1 MANVRKDIGNGLYA
15 HSLYKIKVIK
25 AEKGS
30 VEYNEFPTNI
40 SIVFLMSSPFK
51 FSTFECFLRY
61 IKKPKILVTSLL
73 LTSTK
78 DSYYLVKRKIDK
90 FYILAAARKKYL
102 KP

>member
-1 MANVRKDIGNGLYA
+1 MSVRYIVAVVRKDMGNGLYA

-25 AEKGS
+25 AEKG
-30 VEYNEFPTNI
+30 FPTNI
-40 SIVFLMSSPFK
+40 SIVFPMSSPFK